1 MDTEPAFQR
10 IALLGLGLMG
20 GSFALAARR
29 AGLAVELVGYDADKE
44 TLAEAVVTGIIE
56 QGASD
61 ACDAADGVDL
71 VVLAAPV
78 RAILTLLDEV
88 APVLRPGTLVL
99 DLGSTKQ
106 AIVAAMD
113 RLPVAVRAV
122 GGHPMA
128 GKEVAGLKN
137 AEAELFID
145 ATFAF
150 CATARTDQM
159 ARTQVEQLAVALGA
173 RPLWLDPV
181 EHDALVATVSHL
193 PYLLSVALVRAA
205 LAADNP
211 HAWTLAASGFRDTS
225 RLAASDERM
234 ILDILRT
241 NVTALRRALASA
253 REELDALDAAL
264 AADDESLLRSLLR
277 PAAEQRRR
285 LFPRPTPNGTG
296 R

>member
-1 MDTEPAFQR
+1 MDTEPAFER

-29 AGLAVELVGYDADKE
+29 AGLAVELVGYDADKA
-44 TLAEAVVTGIIE
+44 TLAEAVVTGVIE

-61 ACDAADGVDL
+61 ACDAASGADL

-88 APVLRPGTLVL
+88 APVLKPGALVL

-113 RLPVAVRAV
+113 RLPATVRAV

-128 GKEVAGLKN
+128 GKEVAGLRH
-137 AEAELFID
+137 AEADLFIG

-150 CATARTDQM
+150 CAGARTDET
-159 ARTQVEQLAVALGA
+159 ARAQVEHLATALGA
-173 RPLWLDPV
+173 RPLWLDPAG
-181 EHDALVATVSHL
+181 HDALVAMVSHL
-193 PYLLSVALVRAA
+193 PYLLSVALVRTA
-205 LAADNP
+205 LAADDP
-211 HAWTLAASGFRDTS
+211 RAWQLAASGFRDTS

-234 ILDILRT
+234 MLDILRT
-241 NVTALRRALASA
+241 NVSALRRALAAA
-253 REELDALDAAL
+253 RAELDALDAAL
-264 AADDESLLRSLLR
+264 AAGDEGALRALLG

-285 LFPRPTPNGTG
+285 LFPRPASEQ
-296 R
+296 

>member
-29 AGLAVELVGYDADKE
+29 AALALELVGFDADKE
-44 TLAEAVVTGIIE
+44 TLAEAVVTGVIE

-61 ACDAADGVDL
+61 ARDAAAGADL

-78 RAILTLLDEV
+78 RAILTLLGDV
-88 APVLRPGTLVL
+88 APVLKPGALVL

-113 RLPVAVRAV
+113 RLPTSVRAV

-128 GKEVAGLKN
+128 GKEVAGLRH
-137 AEAELFID
+137 AEAELFTG

-150 CATARTDQM
+150 CATAGTDET
-159 ARTQVEQLAVALGA
+159 ARRQVEQVATALGA

-181 EHDALVATVSHL
+181 EHDVLVATVSHL

-205 LAADNP
+205 LAGGNP
-211 HAWTLAASGFRDTS
+211 RAWALAASGFRDTS

-234 ILDILRT
+234 MLDILRT
-241 NVTALRRALASA
+241 NAAALRETLAAA
-253 REELDALDAAL
+253 RQELDALDAAL
-264 AADDESLLRSLLR
+264 AAADEEPLRALLTT
-277 PAAEQRRR
+277 AAERRR
-285 LFPRPTPNGTG
+285 ALFPRSSPEGAA